1 MDLDKVG
8 CRLVNR
14 QLARENDRILR
25 GIRPRHFPLALIG
38 GEDSVEEP
46 RVDEEKPVYARVE
59 DYDPVLRAHCRI
71 ERDGVRIPAL
81 GTRRPVSVV

>member
-8 CRLVNR
+8 CRLVNG

-25 GIRPRHFPLALIG
+25 GISFPLPLIG
-38 GEDSVEEP
+38 AERSVEEL
-46 RVDEEKPVYARVE
+46 RVVEEEKPFYAQVAG
-59 DYDPVLRAHCRI
+59 YDAVLRAHCRI